1 MTNGMDAHLGSAFAS
16 QALHRT
22 IPSQPPCVP
31 TMSTNSSQSEGRDEE
46 LSSLTASI
54 GALNLL
60 ERNSSVKSAKI
71 VFGLASGLLATIR
84 A

>member
-16 QALHRT
+16 QASHRT
-22 IPSQPPCVP
+22 IPSQPPRVP
-31 TMSTNSSQSEGRDEE
+31 TMSTNSLQLEGRDEE

-54 GALNLL
+54 GTLNLSEQNL
-60 ERNSSVKSAKI
+60 SVKSAKI
-71 VFGLASGLLATIR
+71 IFGLAGGLLATIR